1 MFEKVFATDLA
12 EHRLKAA
19 EKHGAIA
26 LKTADLKA
34 AVLEAT
40 GGRGADAALE
50 VVGHQGALDTAIDVV
65 RPFAVISSCGLHTH
79 DVKLPGLVLYGKK

>member
-12 EHRLKAA
+12 AHRLKAA

-26 LKTADLKA
+26 LQGEELKK

-40 GGRGADAALE
+40 NGLGADAGIE
-50 VVGHQGALDTAIDVV
+50 VVGHQSALDTAIDLV
-65 RPFAVISSCGLHTH
+65 RPFGVISSCGLHTH
-79 DVKLPGLVLYGKK
+79 DVKIPGLTLYGKK